1 MNLIRCAWRV
11 YFATRDDKMLQADY
25 NNVGWSRNIISTL
38 SNDINILSRIF
49 LFRRQRRSTRVRDRA
64 DASIHCTSII
74 WSLHHSFNV
83 FHVRRDVQAARGWRG
98 CVVEPLGKLR
108 GHELR
113 AECYRDARAM
123 FLPGIFSLLSPTP
136 IHACSARIF
145 ASLDRLSSFLTL
157 ILLSAHPPTC
167 LWSSLSIISSIR
179 FFSLSFMRSLAQT
192 KETESRLQTGV
203 ALIKLL
209 KRTCI

>member
-1 MNLIRCAWRV
+1 M
-11 YFATRDDKMLQADY
+11 
-25 NNVGWSRNIISTL
+25 
-38 SNDINILSRIF
+38 
-49 LFRRQRRSTRVRDRA
+49 RDRA

-108 GHELR
+108 GHEP
-113 AECYRDARAM
+113 RAM
-123 FLPGIFSLLSPTP
+123 LSWRPRNVPTRNLLLSSLTYTYTRVRHVYPHLSVVSPRSLHLSYSLLILQLGVVLS
-136 IHACSARIF
+136 IHHIA
-145 ASLDRLSSFLTL
+145 LPL
-157 ILLSAHPPTC
+157 
-167 LWSSLSIISSIR
+167 SSLSL
-179 FFSLSFMRSLAQT
+179 SLSFTRSLAQT